1 VSRSLAVFLVVLVL
15 LAGFPDKA
23 GAQVI
28 HQLQFSESD
37 LLFEQRGDFD
47 LVSLRGC
54 IGSQRIGSPDL
65 PIRMIHLLLPQGS
78 EVTGVSVVDLERTI
92 LPGGY
97 SILPVQPDVRTDG
110 SSGEKRVSPDPS
122 VYDSDAPYPS
132 QLAEIVGDGHL
143 GGNHVISLALSPLQY
158 LPESQT
164 LILHTDLKIR
174 VELGSSKEV
183 AISSQANRRSVRA
196 QELHEKILTRF
207 VDNREEVPD
216 CMSAPGG
223 VSRSGADSGDSGFPE
238 YLVITSPGLR
248 SAFSPLVSWKT
259 KKGIEASVVSIDS
272 ILWSHSGR
280 DDAEKLR
287 NFLIEAYQNGTN
299 WVLLGGDEDVVPI
312 RYAYPSNTST
322 TPLVTDQQICDLYF
336 SDVDGEWDSD
346 DDDIWGEPN
355 QDSPD
360 LYPDLFVGRVPC
372 DNAGEASAFV
382 EKLLAYEQNPGDG
395 DTDYLTRALW
405 TSSDQMKDWDGG
417 AGQESILSQF
427 IPSHFYQD
435 LTNLAESPTGD
446 APNPIGPG
454 GEACVETMNQGWGII
469 GVLAHGKSTGY
480 VAKSH
485 LTNGSPKSWVLTL
498 PGLNDGQGH
507 MPNLQN
513 QSKYGIMYSISCS
526 QSAIDVDK
534 YPYLGGEPSM
544 GAFYPLAS
552 QKGGVAFLGYS
563 RWGWVSVSQ
572 RLFEEF
578 LQNLFA
584 GEPGSHIG
592 VAEALSR
599 CAYPG
604 YRDIDYGHNLFGD
617 PEMPVWTNTPA
628 TLTVIHPDEVTM
640 GRANLSFLVTS
651 GGTGVGSA
659 SVCLTLRG
667 QRMFLGETDQDGQLT
682 CDVDLDDVGE
692 MSVVVIKPNCIPYQ
706 DSITISLSA
715 GVDDEDEESSI
726 RSFRLWQNFPNPVNP
741 STSIQY
747 SVGSRQTKATD
758 GGQRTADDLYAYTT
772 LRVYDILGRKVITL
786 VDEPKEAGSHD
797 VIWDGKDEKAREVS
811 SGIYFYVLEV
821 GDHRESKKMTLLK

>member
-1 VSRSLAVFLVVLVL
+1 MSRILAVFLFVLVL
-15 LAGFPDKA
+15 LAGFPDKVEA
-23 GAQVI
+23 RII

-54 IGSQRIGSPDL
+54 VRSQRIGSPDL
-65 PIRMIHLLLPQGS
+65 PIRMIHLVLPQGS

-97 SILPVQPDVRTDG
+97 SVLPAQPDVRTDG
-110 SSGEKRVSPDPS
+110 SSGGKWVSPDPL

-132 QLAEIVGDGHL
+132 RLVEMVGDGHL
-143 GGNHVISLALSPLQY
+143 GGSHVISLAVSPLQY
-158 LPESQT
+158 RPKSQS
-164 LILHTDLKIR
+164 LILHTELKIE
-174 VELGSSKEV
+174 VELGNSKEV
-183 AISSQANRRSVRA
+183 ALSLQANRRSAGA

-207 VDNREEVPD
+207 VDNGEEVPD
-216 CMSAPGG
+216 FASVRGG
-223 VSRSGADSGDSGFPE
+223 AMLSGADSGDSGSPE

-248 SAFSPLVSWKT
+248 SAFSSLVSWKT
-259 KKGIEASVVSIDS
+259 KKGIGASVVSIDS

-322 TPLVTDQQICDLYF
+322 TPLTTDQQICDLYF
-336 SDVDGEWDSD
+336 SDIDGEWDLD
-346 DDDIWGEPN
+346 DDGIWGEPN

-360 LYPDLFVGRVPC
+360 IYPDLFVGRVPC
-372 DNAGEASAFV
+372 DNAAEASAFV
-382 EKLLAYEQNPGDG
+382 EKLLSYEQNPGNG
-395 DTDYLTRALW
+395 QTDYLTRALW

-454 GEACVETMNQGWGII
+454 GETCVDVMNQGWGII
-469 GVLAHGKSTGY
+469 GVLAHGKSSGY

-485 LTNGSPKSWVLTL
+485 LTNSSPKSWVSSLA
-498 PGLNDGQGH
+498 GQNDGHGH

-544 GAFYPLAS
+544 GEFYPLAS
-552 QKGGVAFLGYS
+552 QKAGVAFLGYS

-572 RLFEEF
+572 KLFEEF

-584 GEPGSHIG
+584 GEPGNHIG

-617 PEMPVWTNTPA
+617 PEMPVWTNSPA

-640 GRANLSFLVTS
+640 GRSNLSFLVTS
-651 GGTGVGSA
+651 EGSGVGSA

-667 QRMFLGETDQDGQLT
+667 ERVFLGETDQDGLLS

-692 MSVVVIKPNCIPYQ
+692 MSVVVTKPNCIPYQ
-706 DSITISLSA
+706 DSITISMLA
-715 GVDDEDEESSI
+715 DVDDDDEEFSI
-726 RSFRLWQNFPNPVNP
+726 RSFQLSQNYPNPFNP
-741 STSIQY
+741 TTSIEF
-747 SVGSRQTKATD
+747 SVPGSANATH
-758 GGQRTADDLYAYTT
+758 TT
-772 LRVYDILGRKVITL
+772 LSIYNLLGQKVRTL
-786 VDEPKEAGSHD
+786 VDEPREAGIHD
-797 VIWDGKDEKAREVS
+797 VNWDGKDEKARDVS

-821 GDHRESKKMTLLK
+821 GDFRESRKMTLLK